1 MDGVATTAHGDES
14 ALPERTRRERI
25 QEWIRGRQEQ
35 LEEARGNHGT
45 VEFAFDALSY
55 DTDTGAPVLAA
66 ALGFRVFLFQVPYA
80 AVFVIGAAILYDW
93 TGYDLQAAFHS
104 KGIGQLTAASVSS
117 AAQLSGWARFTG
129 FILALYALFLGA
141 RALVKVLFIVH
152 ALVWDVPRTRVKN
165 ATRAALVFIGVFT
178 VVALVSGGVSI
189 LRGRIPL
196 GGVGLLIIYT
206 LLPFLAWWAVSWL
219 LPHRDCP
226 LIALAPGAAVFAV
239 GTELLFLAT
248 AIWFPHHLKNK
259 SEVYGSIGISLALL
273 LWAYLL
279 GRLITV
285 AAVLNTAL
293 WARFGTDSA
302 HPLHVERPP
311 WRLPLFNNT
320 FTRLWTRLFGEVG
333 RGPEDGHG
341 PVVDG
346 ADGQGPDPP
355 VPSDEGRSP

>member
-178 VVALVSGGVSI
+178 LVALVSGGVSI

-196 GGVGLLIIYT
+196 GGVALLIIYT
-206 LLPFLAWWAVSWL
+206 LVPFLAWWAVSWL

-293 WARFGTDSA
+293 WARFGTDSG
-302 HPLHVERPP
+302 HPVHVNRPS
-311 WRLPLFNNT
+311 WRLPLFNDA
-320 FTRLWTRLFGEVG
+320 FTRIWAKVFGDVG
-333 RGPEDGHG
+333 RGPEDGKG
-341 PVVDG
+341 PAENA
-346 ADGQGPDPP
+346 ADGHWSDPP
-355 VPSDEGRSP
+355 EQSAAGGCA